1 VEFFRIINLG
11 ILGEEK
17 ISVIA
22 AREQEI
28 GKKFQSRT
36 TPLFIP
42 FITAGDPSL
51 EATVKIALAL
61 EEAGAD
67 ILELGV
73 PYSDPLADGPTIQR
87 ASARA
92 LRNGVNIEAC
102 VQLAGQMREQG
113 LTIPIILFTYYN
125 PVLQYGIESLF
136 QLMRKQGVD
145 GILIPDLPVE
155 ESGEV
160 TALSKQYSIPL
171 ISLVAPTS
179 KQRIQ
184 KIAEQAEGFIYC
196 VSSLG
201 VTGARNQL
209 SEGVEDF
216 LKEVRTSSKV
226 PIAVGF
232 GISTPEQMQQLAP
245 FADGLIVGSA
255 LVKTIEANSQLLLNA
270 DTVEQGLENIKRF
283 VQNLKCGVR

>member
-1 VEFFRIINLG
+1 M
-11 ILGEEK
+11 
-17 ISVIA
+17 IA
-22 AREQEI
+22 VREQEI
-28 GKKFQSRT
+28 EKKFQSRT

-61 EEAGAD
+61 EQAGAD

-73 PYSDPLADGPTIQR
+73 PYSDPLADGPTIQG

-92 LRNGVNIEAC
+92 LRNGVNIETC
-102 VQLAGQMREQG
+102 VRLAGQMREQG
-113 LTIPIILFTYYN
+113 LTIPVILFTYYN

-160 TALSKQYSIPL
+160 IALSKQYSIPL

-179 KQRIQ
+179 KQRIR

-201 VTGARNQL
+201 VTGTRNQL
-209 SEGVEDF
+209 SDGVEDF
-216 LKEVRTSSKV
+216 LKEVRANSKV

-255 LVKTIEANSQLLLNA
+255 LVKTIEANSELLQNA
-270 DTVEQGLENIKRF
+270 DTAEKGLENIKRF